1 MPENVLTMEVV
12 EPADVNPQDRAQ
24 LERFKRN
31 SDWLQSHWADLLP
44 QARGKHLAVAG
55 QEAFIADTPEEAWA
69 LARAAHPEDDGV
81 LSQYVFPN
89 TWPRIYAI
97 AGEWQV
103 AAGLAPVIESA
114 TDSEHP
120 DLVDGRSSGSGSPSD
135 SIPQPIDPQM
145 ARGILCR
152 RYDSR
157 RRASSASFIDRRPT

>member
-1 MPENVLTMEVV
+1 MPENELTMEIV

-69 LARAAHPEDDGV
+69 LALAAHPEDDGV

-89 TWPRIYAI
+89 NA
-97 AGEWQV
+97 V
-103 AAGLAPVIESA
+103 M
-114 TDSEHP
+114 
-120 DLVDGRSSGSGSPSD
+120 RS
-135 SIPQPIDPQM
+135 
-145 ARGILCR
+145 
-152 RYDSR
+152 Y
-157 RRASSASFIDRRPT
+157 F